1 MPTVEPYAISDC
13 MTTAGKI
20 NLNDQVAPFTWIHR
34 STGLHALITDLRI
47 PAIPAAMAQ
56 QYKSPGTPIASIWK
70 TVDENA
76 TIAQI
81 ENRFANNSADAYL
94 SESEICSVPLVPQGQ
109 ASTGVAATKTAL
121 DAFWNG
127 SLGAGRLTGDN
138 LRELPY
144 AQLYSRLTTRSN
156 SYTVHVRVQVL
167 QKLASDPD
175 QNIWKEGTD
184 LILGDWRG
192 SYEIERYLD
201 PAASAPVAGQP
212 LGPYKFRIVSCKQF
226 AP

>member
-1 MPTVEPYAISDC
+1 

-20 NLNDQVAPFTWIHR
+20 NLNDQIAPFSWIRR
-34 STGLHALITDLRI
+34 STALHALLTDLRI
-47 PAIPAAMAQ
+47 PAISPGSATK
-56 QYKSPGTPIASIWK
+56 YKSTGISSIWK

-76 TIAQI
+76 TISQI
-81 ENRFANNSADAYL
+81 ENKFANNSADAYL
-94 SESEICSVPLVPQGQ
+94 SESEICSVPLVPAGQ
-109 ASTGVAATKTAL
+109 TSTGL
-121 DAFWNG
+121 DFFWN
-127 SLGAGRLTGDN
+127 SLSGAGRLTGDN

-167 QKLASDPD
+167 QKLSGDPH
-175 QNIWKEGTD
+175 QNIWNEGAD

-201 PAASAPVAGQP
+201 PAASAPVTGQP
-212 LGPYKFRIVSCKQF
+212 LGPYKFRIVSSRQF